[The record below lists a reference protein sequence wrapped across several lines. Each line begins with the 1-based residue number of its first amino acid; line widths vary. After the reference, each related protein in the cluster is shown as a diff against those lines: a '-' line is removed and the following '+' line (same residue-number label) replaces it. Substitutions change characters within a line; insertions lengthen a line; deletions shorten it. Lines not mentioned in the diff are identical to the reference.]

1 MKDPVDFE
9 AELNKYL
16 KNKYP
21 CKIISSESGAIGA
34 AQIAR
39 DIAHGKREIMGIKVE
54 L

>member
-1 MKDPVDFE
+1 MILKVLFSPVQWALF
-9 AELNKYL
+9 
-16 KNKYP
+16 
-21 CKIISSESGAIGA
+21 SSESGAIGA